1 MKHERTIEESIAPM
15 CCVRMGEGVAKVN
28 GESIAP
34 MCCVRMGEG
43 VAKVNGRCF
52 VRTEQTKKQY
62 KDGRSN
68 VKLLA
73 SGEGQALER
82 PQMELAVAKAKV
94 VFEGSLRLTNNRAR
108 AAFVSFL

>member
-68 VKLLA
+68 VNCWRQANAKLW
-73 SGEGQALER
+73 SALKWSWR
-82 PQMELAVAKAKV
+82 
-94 VFEGSLRLTNNRAR
+94 
-108 AAFVSFL
+108 